1 MQRHSQLGNA
11 VVKGFLASAVGL
23 CRGHG
28 SAGML
33 RLALEQVKAS
43 PVRFQIGDCR
53 RTSLPAETFDTAFM
67 SLVIH
72 FTDPEKHWRRCGAS

>member
-1 MQRHSQLGNA
+1 
-11 VVKGFLASAVGL
+11 
-23 CRGHG
+23 
-28 SAGML
+28 ML